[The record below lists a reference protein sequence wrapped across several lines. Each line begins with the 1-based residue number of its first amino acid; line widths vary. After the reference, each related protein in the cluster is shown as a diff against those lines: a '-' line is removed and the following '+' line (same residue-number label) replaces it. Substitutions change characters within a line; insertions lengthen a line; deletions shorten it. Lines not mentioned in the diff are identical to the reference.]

1 MGQVYNQ
8 IRRMNMKTKLIFI
21 DDVVAIN
28 NWQVEVFNKI
38 VSNINNSIVNGLID
52 IEIDTID
59 VGSKDGSEGSCSNG
73 VASNIIKLITNQ
85 KEFGAFILVIDFR
98 WDNCENS
105 TDTSG
110 LECAEQISEYV
121 KSNNINNIKIILVS
135 SKIHEIPN
143 EKDKNIIWCKR
154 PFFEPTTDDKV
165 KPDNG
170 TTTDRDN
177 VIQQLQIEKWC
188 EGDDI
193 QKQIYEMCRSN
204 YIKYQFIG
212 CVIACAYE
220 LFTTEG

>member
-1 MGQVYNQ
+1 
-8 IRRMNMKTKLIFI
+8 MKTKLIFI

-28 NWQVEVFNKI
+28 NWQVEVFEQI
-38 VSNINNSIVNGLID
+38 VENINASRD
-52 IEIDTID
+52 IKIGKID
-59 VGSKDGSEGSCSNG
+59 VILKDGSEGSGSNG
-73 VASNIIKLITNQ
+73 VASEIINLITNQ

-98 WDNCENS
+98 WKNCENS

-165 KPDNG
+165 KPDDG

-193 QKQIYEMCRSN
+193 QKQIYEMCRSS
-204 YIKYQFIG
+204 YIKYQFTG

-220 LFTTEG
+220 YLQLRGNVI

>member
-28 NWQVEVFNKI
+28 NWQVEVFEQI
-38 VSNINNSIVNGLID
+38 VKNINASRD
-52 IEIDTID
+52 IKIDTID
-59 VGSKDGSEGSCSNG
+59 ASLKGGSEGSCSNS
-73 VASNIIKLITNQ
+73 VASKIINLITNQ
-85 KEFGAFILVIDFR
+85 KEFDAFILVIDFR

-154 PFFEPTTDDKV
+154 PFFEYTTDDTV